1 MLSETEAQQRKEERA
16 IESRKVR
23 DMLISKCDWTHSTSD
38 WDVPQKEEWRLYRA
52 SLRDLPLHP
61 LFPEMSNHNDEY
73 PKPPNNP
80 AQIVQ
85 KYVYDEK
92 AENKWVANP
101 ESIEPNEDSVTED
114 SVAEEPVAE
123 VVSE

>member
-1 MLSETEAQQRKEERA
+1 MLSENETQERKERRA

-23 DMLISKCDWTHSTSD
+23 DMLISKCDWTHSISD
-38 WDVPQKEEWRLYRA
+38 WNVPQKEEWRLYRA

-61 LFPEMSNHNDEY
+61 LFTEMSNHSDEY

-85 KYVYDEK
+85 HYIYDESS
-92 AENKWVANP
+92 EEKWIVNP
-101 ESIEPNEDSVTED
+101 DWV
-114 SVAEEPVAE
+114 EPVEE

>member
-1 MLSETEAQQRKEERA
+1 MLSETEIEQRREARA
-16 IESRKVR
+16 VEAREVR
-23 DMLISKCDWTHSTSD
+23 DMLISQCDWTHSVSD
-38 WDVPQKEEWRLYRA
+38 WDVPQKEKWRLYRA

-61 LFPEMSNHNDEY
+61 LFPEMSQHSYEY

-80 AQIVQ
+80 AHIIQ
-85 KYVYDEK
+85 KYVYDEE

-114 SVAEEPVAE
+114 SVAEEP
-123 VVSE
+123 

>member
-1 MLSETEAQQRKEERA
+1 MLSEAEAQQRKEERA

-23 DMLISKCDWTHSTSD
+23 DMLISKCDWTHTISD

-61 LFPEMSNHNDEY
+61 LFPEMSNHSHEY

-80 AQIVQ
+80 AQIAQ
-85 KYVYDEK
+85 KYVYDEQVK
-92 AENKWVANP
+92 NKWVANP
-101 ESIEPNEDSVTED
+101 ELIEPDEEP
-114 SVAEEPVAE
+114 VAEEPVVE